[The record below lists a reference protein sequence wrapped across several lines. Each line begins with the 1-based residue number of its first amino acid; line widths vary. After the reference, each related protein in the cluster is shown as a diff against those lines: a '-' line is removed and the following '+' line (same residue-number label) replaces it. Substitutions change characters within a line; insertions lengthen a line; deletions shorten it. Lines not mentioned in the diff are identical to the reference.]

1 MGVKSLLIS
10 GDAPAVTREIA
21 RQAGIEE
28 AHGAVL
34 ADEKADWVKRLKEQR
49 YTVAM
54 TGDGVATETANRDK
68 AIDSVTFKPEYIQE
82 AGTRSL

>member
-34 ADEKADWVKRLKEQR
+34 PDEKAGWVKRLKEQR
-49 YTVAM
+49 YTL
-54 TGDGVATETANRDK
+54 
-68 AIDSVTFKPEYIQE
+68 Q
-82 AGTRSL
+82 